1 LVELTRGLRLDW
13 FDKVGIG
20 DDMSDA
26 AGVDDITLSWDRNAL
41 IERHITFLKING

>member
-20 DDMSDA
+20 DDMSNA
-26 AGVDDITLSWDRNAL
+26 AGVDDITLSWGRY
-41 IERHITFLKING
+41 HYYYSKIIMP